1 MSNSQKPSI
10 LFWIVGIVALLWNG
24 MGANS
29 YIQYAYKTE
38 ASVAGLNQEQIDLMQ
53 SMPAWY
59 TALFAIAVFS
69 GVIASV
75 LFLLKKKI
83 AIKLFIL
90 SLAAAAVNQI
100 YWLFGT
106 NAIEVFSDMQP
117 YLWPAIIIALG
128 LVFIWFSILQ
138 KDKGVLK

>member
-1 MSNSQKPSI
+1 MTNTNKPSI
-10 LFWIVGIVALLWNG
+10 LFWIIGIIALLWNG

-53 SMPAWY
+53 GMPAWY

-69 GVIASV
+69 GLLAAI
-75 LFLLKKKI
+75 LFLMKKKL
-83 AIKLFIL
+83 AVKLFIL
-90 SLAAAAVNQI
+90 SFCAAAVNQV

-106 NAIEVFSDMQP
+106 NAIEVFADMQP
-117 YLWPAIIIALG
+117 YLFPALIIALG
-128 LVFIWFSILQ
+128 LVFIWFSMLQ